1 MHPCFFYTRAT
12 YKKYGMRE
20 IRGGPG
26 LQIKVPPGSA
36 FACQTPATMPKMHF
50 LCACVGKRG
59 SGKMVASVNLLEKLE
74 VVDRLFYV
82 SPSADSNSAGLARLS
97 KMLSKEDMYSDVNN
111 VSILSDIVSKIERER
126 DEYEEYHRKLKKWEV
141 SHRKIHSDTPLFHLR
156 DDDLLTFHE
165 GKPKHKWNG
174 CVPCIVIY
182 FDDIIGSQ
190 LMMGKGARE
199 IGRLCLFHRHLGGF
213 TDPKTPGAVGCSM
226 LFNVQSWKT
235 SVGGLP
241 KALRNNLTLM
251 LLFKTTSAKELA
263 DIAES
268 VDGEIETQTFLSLCH
283 AAWQDP
289 HDFLM
294 IDHHPRD
301 AHPSGFRRNFDT
313 FLIP

>member
-1 MHPCFFYTRAT
+1 
-12 YKKYGMRE
+12 
-20 IRGGPG
+20 
-26 LQIKVPPGSA
+26 
-36 FACQTPATMPKMHF
+36 
-50 LCACVGKRG
+50 
-59 SGKMVASVNLLEKLE
+59 
-74 VVDRLFYV
+74 
-82 SPSADSNSAGLARLS
+82 
-97 KMLSKEDMYSDVNN
+97 
-111 VSILSDIVSKIERER
+111 
-126 DEYEEYHRKLKKWEV
+126 
-141 SHRKIHSDTPLFHLR
+141 
-156 DDDLLTFHE
+156 
-165 GKPKHKWNG
+165 
-174 CVPCIVIY
+174 VIY

-313 FLIP
+313 FLVP